1 MNKYLF
7 FSKNGFIVLPLFS
20 LLFLFACGS
29 DVDVTVDVE
38 GIAYEAEFAI
48 PVIKDASISF
58 TELWQNNEP
67 GQSLIVG
74 PNGELVFR
82 YESDPVQVTTLDIIG
97 ELEFPVVTGLTDTLS
112 RLPFALP
119 ANLVIEEAAISGGV
133 LLFQFQPI
141 TDRVVNITFTLPHIK
156 LNGLPLEITTTGFT
170 GATLPIDLLGY
181 TFEPDGNELTIKYTA
196 VDAEGNQVLLE
207 NAGIIARPRL
217 TFVKGTWGREEFPLT
232 TTTVPIDL
240 YDERFL
246 NGHIRF
252 AEPTITAIIESSFG
266 LPIRSQ
272 VDILNAYTKAGARMP
287 IDASAI
293 DGVDINYPLLAERGI
308 SKETVLQIDYT
319 NSNIVE
325 VFDTQP
331 AELEYGLTAI
341 ANPEDDQ
348 DLTVFIE
355 DTSTFKAQVIV
366 EVPVVGST
374 ESFTAKE
381 TFDVPFEDI
390 DEIAEGEFKLIV
402 ENELP
407 VGAQLQFYFIKG
419 EKQIIDSLFQDL
431 PQLVEA
437 AAVDGSGNVTT
448 TAETTTFIPIE
459 ADKMKNIIEADKVQV
474 KAVFQTA
481 GGGAQDVVIK
491 AEQMIHFRMGL
502 KFRI

>member
-1 MNKYLF
+1 M
-7 FSKNGFIVLPLFS
+7 PLLS
-20 LLFLFACGS
+20 LLFLFACSG
-29 DVDVTVDVE
+29 DVVVDADD
-38 GIAYEAEFAI
+38 IAYEAEFAI
-48 PVIKDASISF
+48 PVIKDASVSF
-58 TELWQNNEP
+58 TELWQNNVQ

-74 PNGELVFR
+74 PAGELVFR

-97 ELEFPVVTGLTDTLS
+97 ALEFPVVTGLTDTIS

-119 ANLVIEEAAISGGV
+119 ANLVIEAAAISGGV
-133 LLFQFQPI
+133 LLFQFKPI
-141 TDRVVNITFTLPHIK
+141 GDRLVDITFTLPHIK
-156 LNGLPLEITTTGFT
+156 LNGEPLEIKTNGFS
-170 GATLPIDLLGY
+170 GSTLPVDLLGY
-181 TFEPDGNELTIKYTA
+181 TFEPDGNELEIRYTA
-196 VDAEGNQVLLE
+196 VDTEGNQVELE

-217 TFVKGTWGREEFPLT
+217 TFVKGTWGREEFPLPSA
-232 TTTVPIDL
+232 TVPIDL

-252 AEPTITAIIESSFG
+252 AQPTITAIIESSFG

-272 VDILNAYTKAGARMP
+272 IDLLNAYSAEGEKIP

-293 DGVDINYPLLAERGI
+293 DGVDINYPLLTERGVR
-308 SKETVLQIDYT
+308 KETILQIDFT

-331 AELEYGLTAI
+331 TELEYGLTAI

-348 DLTVFIE
+348 DLMVFIE
-355 DTSTFKAQVIV
+355 DTSVFKAQVIV
-366 EVPVVGST
+366 EVPVIGST

-381 TFDVPFEDI
+381 TFEVPFEDI
-390 DEIAEGEFKLIV
+390 DQISEGEFKLIV

-419 EKQIIDSLFQDL
+419 EKQIIDSLFQTI

-437 AAVDGSGNVTT
+437 ATVDDNGDVTT
-448 TAETTTFIPIE
+448 AAETTTFIPID
-459 ADKMKNIIEADKVQV
+459 ADKMQNIVEADRVQV

-481 GGGAQDVVIK
+481 GDGQQDVVIK
-491 AEQMIHFRMGL
+491 MDQTINFRMGL
-502 KFRI
+502 KFKI